1 MPTVLNSSAVIASK
15 DRDVGPLLVV
25 PSGEEAMLFAV
36 VMGDPCPTVRWRLNG
51 TGIIQSDAYNVSDPC
66 PPPSSPRSTFYNFTL
81 TINVTME
88 TTGNYTAQ
96 LINTAGTTDVTGV
109 FVTPPGMLI
118 ACMLLVIKNELING
132 SM

>member
-1 MPTVLNSSAVIASK
+1 MLNSSAGIAAR

-36 VMGDPCPTVRWRLNG
+36 VVGDPCPTVRWSLDG

-66 PPPSSPRSTFYNFTL
+66 LGSPSSTLYNFTL

-88 TTGNYTAQ
+88 TTGTYTAQ
-96 LINTAGTTDVTGV
+96 LINAAGTTDVTGV
-109 FVTPPGMLI
+109 FVTVPGMLT
-118 ACMLLVIKNELING
+118 ACSSGE
-132 SM
+132 